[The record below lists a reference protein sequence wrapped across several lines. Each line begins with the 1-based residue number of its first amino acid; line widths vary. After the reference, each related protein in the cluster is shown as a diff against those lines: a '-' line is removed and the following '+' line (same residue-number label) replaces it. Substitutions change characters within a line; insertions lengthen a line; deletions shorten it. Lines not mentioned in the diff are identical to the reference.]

1 MTPLALLMQRRLE
14 QVSPSTRLFEAARRM
29 RDRRIGSLLVG
40 DPGRPVGI
48 LSETDLVRKAIA
60 EGLDLQT
67 TSVEAVM
74 SWPIIAIDIDKT
86 AGDACNLMAAHG
98 IRHLAVTDGDK
109 IVGILS
115 VKDLLIC
122 FKNRL

>member
-1 MTPLALLMQRRLE
+1 MQRRIE
-14 QVSPSTRLFEAARRM
+14 QVSPSTKLFEAAQRM
-29 RDRRIGSLLVG
+29 RDRRVGSLLIG
-40 DPGRPVGI
+40 DPGKPVGI

-60 EGLDLQT
+60 EGLDLQA
-67 TSVEAVM
+67 TSVEAIM
-74 SWPIIAIDIDKT
+74 SRPIIGIDLDKT
-86 AGDACNLMAAHG
+86 AGDACNLMAAHD
-98 IRHLAVTDGDK
+98 IRHLAVTDGEK